1 MFILMLPSSP
11 VWPVG
16 PLSSWF
22 PVNFPA
28 LSGDNNKFL
37 LVYCCPALDLPG
49 VPRTGFL
56 QREWCLEIQG
66 GYQGEPLLQAVS
78 QTELGSTCSSVCLLK
93 QEFMPGSPAPT
104 KAGLPSDLSLLFS
117 DLQRLTLVSCLIC
130 PVSSL
135 TFRNLP
141 LIFLCVFTHL
151 SSHQM
156 PVC

>member
-1 MFILMLPSSP
+1 MLPSSP

-22 PVNFPA
+22 PVNFNTFW
-28 LSGDNNKFL
+28 GQQQFL

-56 QREWCLEIQG
+56 QREWCLGIQEVG
-66 GYQGEPLLQAVS
+66 TRGPLLQAVS

-104 KAGLPSDLSLLFS
+104 KAGLPSAACPFSSLDLRGSSRLLSDLSCLFS
-117 DLQRLTLVSCLIC
+117 DLQKLATHFPLCFLIY
-130 PVSSL
+130 P
-135 TFRNLP
+135 P
-141 LIFLCVFTHL
+141 
-151 SSHQM
+151 QM
-156 PVC
+156 PVS